1 MEFEIG
7 LGVLVTVGLFFL
19 ALVESA
25 HGAMSEVAIRSLA
38 ERQASRRGAF
48 LRYLLQHRLK
58 FWLSL
63 SLGLQGAT
71 IMLTALAVLIALHF
85 QNRAV
90 LFGALMAT
98 FLVVVPFRQILPRL
112 MVQNA
117 PEKYLLALLPAF
129 QVYFNIT
136 RVLVGPMYRA
146 ILVFRKESERSV
158 TPESV
163 TPTDGETIQALIEVG
178 EEAGVLEE
186 DEGELI
192 QSVIEFSDTVV
203 KEIMTQ
209 RTDIVSVEAGMT
221 VREACEVMMRER
233 HSRLPVFQSA
243 SDDVVGVVYI
253 RDLLARLVEGH
264 ADESVREVARTAYFV
279 PENKSIADLLED
291 MRKSKV
297 QIAMVI
303 DEYGDIAGVV
313 TIEDILEEIVGE
325 IEDEDVSDPGPD
337 EIEIVPEDD
346 RTYLVRGST
355 EIRKVETLV
364 NLELDSDDFQTVNG
378 FITGKLERLPDIGEN
393 FTINGLDIEVLES
406 DGRALRRVRLR
417 VSNPEEDKENGR
429 TGDKE
434 S

>member
-1 MEFEIG
+1 MEYEIG
-7 LGVLVTVGLFFL
+7 FGVLVTGGLFFL

-25 HGAMSEVAIRSLA
+25 HGAMSDVALRSLA

-48 LRYLLQHRLK
+48 LRHLLQHRLK

-63 SLGLQGAT
+63 SLGIQGAT
-71 IMLTALAVLIALHF
+71 ILLTAVSVLIALHF
-85 QNRAV
+85 ANRAI
-90 LFGALMAT
+90 LIGALAAT

-112 MVQNA
+112 IVQNA
-117 PEKYLLALLPAF
+117 PEKFLLTLLPAF
-129 QVYFNIT
+129 EIYFNLT
-136 RVLVGPMYRA
+136 RLLVGPMYRA
-146 ILVFRKESERSV
+146 IRFFRKESEGSI
-158 TPESV
+158 TPESA
-163 TPTDGETIQALIEVG
+163 TPTDDETIQALIDVG
-178 EEAGVLEE
+178 EEAGIFEE

-203 KEIMTQ
+203 REIMTQ

-221 VREACEVMMRER
+221 VRQACEVMMRER
-233 HSRLPVFQSA
+233 HSRLPVFQTD
-243 SDDVVGVVYI
+243 SDDIVGVVYI
-253 RDLLARLVEGH
+253 RDLLARLVGGH
-264 ADESVREVARTAYFV
+264 GDTPIRPLARTAYFV

-346 RTYLVRGST
+346 RTFLVRGST

-364 NLELDSDDFQTVNG
+364 NLELESDDFQTVNG
-378 FITGKLERLPDIGEN
+378 FITGKLERVPEVGES
-393 FTINGLDIEVLES
+393 FTLHGLAIEVLES

-417 VSNPEEDKENGR
+417 MPPSKVSESGVSESGVKE
-429 TGDKE
+429 
-434 S
+434 